1 MVEEY
6 FHGEGED
13 DWVPRYNI
21 APTQLVPIIRQNP
34 KESRRELS
42 LVRWGLIPS
51 WAKDSSGAAR
61 MINARSET
69 AETLPEEQRTAMALV
84 VEFPDRGRLPRREH
98 VAVIEVIPGRQ
109 G

>member
-1 MVEEY
+1 
-6 FHGEGED
+6 
-13 DWVPRYNI
+13 
-21 APTQLVPIIRQNP
+21 
-34 KESRRELS
+34 
-42 LVRWGLIPS
+42 
-51 WAKDSSGAAR
+51 